1 MPFAKKA
8 RVLMH
13 LFPIRPRLHAEVG
26 PKGRRVGSM
35 ASQCLSA
42 NPQIVL
48 REEFDDWAILFDP
61 ETGNAF
67 GLNPVGVFI
76 WKLLDG
82 KNSQEDIV
90 NRLRE
95 EANGVPEEAG
105 EHLNEFFQQLTS
117 KGLAGFD
124 LQNNA

>member
-1 MPFAKKA
+1 
-8 RVLMH
+8 
-13 LFPIRPRLHAEVG
+13 
-26 PKGRRVGSM
+26 M
-35 ASQCLSA
+35 ASQSLSA
-42 NPQIVL
+42 NPLIIL